1 MIDYYQILEL
11 EFNCDKNQ
19 IKKQYYKLCLQY
31 HPDKNNGDKEK
42 FIAIQEAYETLYDD
56 KKRKKYNIT
65 RFFENVEIT
74 DEEYQLFENYYYKII
89 HSNEFKL
96 MKLLYDSIPNH
107 IKKNIWEKIIKT
119 KKKEIVQL
127 QKTINILD
135 LFHNEKINLII
146 SKEDVLQKKLKVIH
160 IISKN
165 GVYYLYLRNFHK
177 IILNNYDCFL
187 TIRFYCKGKSI

>member
-1 MIDYYQILEL
+1 MDYYTILQINENASK
-11 EFNCDKNQ
+11 EE
-19 IKKQYYKLCLQY
+19 IKKKYHLLCLQY

-146 SKEDVLQKKLKVIH
+146 SKEDVLQKKLKIIH

-187 TIRFYCKGKSI
+187 TIRFYCKGKSM